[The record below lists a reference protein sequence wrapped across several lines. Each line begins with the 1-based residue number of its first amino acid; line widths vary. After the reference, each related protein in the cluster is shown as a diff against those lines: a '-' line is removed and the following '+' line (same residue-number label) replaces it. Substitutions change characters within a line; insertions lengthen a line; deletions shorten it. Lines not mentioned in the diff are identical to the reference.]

1 MNSGTRVLVQGIT
14 GKEGSFHTSM
24 MLKYGTKI
32 VAGVT
37 PGKGGTEVNGVPVYD
52 TVREALKEH
61 EIDAS
66 IIFVPARFASEAV
79 YEAVDA
85 GIKLITVIT
94 EHIPV
99 IDVARFVRYAKVRG
113 TRIIGPNCPGLI
125 VPGESLLGILP
136 AKYFRKGTVGI
147 VSRSGTLT
155 YEVSHLVG
163 DMGQST
169 VIGIGG
175 DPIVGTSLQE
185 VVQEFDQDERTEAIV
200 IIGEIGGTMEER
212 VAQLKR
218 EGKIRKPIVGY
229 IAGLTAP
236 REKRM
241 GHAGA
246 VVYMGMGTF
255 ESKIEAFKKAD
266 IPVAK
271 TPYEIR
277 DILTKVVRK

>member
-1 MNSGTRVLVQGIT
+1 IT
-14 GKEGSFHTSM
+14 GKEGSFHASM
-24 MLKYGTKI
+24 MMRYGTKI

-37 PGKGGTEVNGVPVYD
+37 PGKGGSDVLGIPVYD
-52 TVREALKEH
+52 TVKEATKEH

-66 IIFVPARFASEAV
+66 IIFVPAKFASEAV
-79 YEAVDA
+79 YEAVDS
-85 GIKLITVIT
+85 GIELVVVIT

-99 IDVARFVRYAKVRG
+99 VDVAKFVRYAKSRG
-113 TRIIGPNCPGLI
+113 TRIVGPNCPGLI

-136 AKYFRKGTVGI
+136 SKYFKKGNVGI

-155 YEVSHLVG
+155 YEVAHLLNET
-163 DMGQST
+163 GQST

-175 DPIVGTSLQE
+175 DPIIGTSLQE
-185 VVQEFDQDERTEAIV
+185 VVQEFEEDQQTDAIV
-200 IIGEIGGTMEER
+200 IIGEIGGTMEEK
-212 VAQLKR
+212 VAQLKK
-218 EGKIRKPIVGY
+218 EGKLTKPIVAY

-236 REKRM
+236 KEKRM

-255 ESKIEAFKKAD
+255 ESKVEMFRKAD

-277 DILTKVVRK
+277 DVLTKILRK

>member
-1 MNSGTRVLVQGIT
+1 
-14 GKEGSFHTSM
+14 M

-66 IIFVPARFASEAV
+66 IIFVPARFASEAA

>member
-1 MNSGTRVLVQGIT
+1 MNSNTRVLVQGIT

-24 MLKYGTKI
+24 MLKYGTKV
-32 VAGVT
+32 VAGVS
-37 PGKGGTEVNGVPVYD
+37 PGKGGSQVNGVPVYD
-52 TVREALKEH
+52 TVQEATKEH

-66 IIFVPARFASEAV
+66 IIFVPAKFASDAV

-85 GIKLITVIT
+85 GVKLIVVIT

-99 IDVARFVRYAKVRG
+99 VEVAKFVRYAKVRG
-113 TRIIGPNCPGLI
+113 SRVIGPNCPGLV

-136 AKYFRKGTVGI
+136 SKYFKKGSIGI

-163 DMGQST
+163 DIGQST

-175 DPIVGTSLQE
+175 DPIVGTSLQD
-185 VVQEFDQDERTEAIV
+185 VVIEFDSDEHTEAIV
-200 IIGEIGGTMEER
+200 IIGEIGGTMEEK
-212 VAQLKR
+212 VAQMKR
-218 EGKIRKPIVGY
+218 DGKIRKSIVGY

-236 REKRM
+236 KEKRM

-255 ESKIEAFKKAD
+255 ESKVESFKRAN
-266 IPVAK
+266 IPVAN

-277 DILTKVVRK
+277 DILTKIIRK

>member
-1 MNSGTRVLVQGIT
+1 
-14 GKEGSFHTSM
+14 M
-24 MLKYGTKI
+24 MMRYGTKI

-37 PGKGGTEVNGVPVYD
+37 PGKGGSDVLGIPVYD
-52 TVREALKEH
+52 TVKEATKEH

-66 IIFVPARFASEAV
+66 IIFVPAKFASEAV
-79 YEAVDA
+79 YEAVDS
-85 GIKLITVIT
+85 GIGLVVVIT

-99 IDVARFVRYAKVRG
+99 VDVAKFVRYAKSRG
-113 TRIIGPNCPGLI
+113 TRIVGPNCPGLI

-136 AKYFRKGTVGI
+136 SKYFKKGNVGI

-155 YEVSHLVG
+155 YEVAHLLNET
-163 DMGQST
+163 GQST

-175 DPIVGTSLQE
+175 DPIIGTSLQE
-185 VVQEFDQDERTEAIV
+185 VVQEFEEDQQTDAIV
-200 IIGEIGGTMEER
+200 IIGEIGGTMEEK
-212 VAQLKR
+212 VAQLKK
-218 EGKIRKPIVGY
+218 EGKLTKPIVAY

-236 REKRM
+236 KEKRM

-255 ESKIEAFKKAD
+255 ESKVEMFRKAD

-277 DILTKVVRK
+277 DVLTKILRK